1 MVKFTVPGKPQGKAR
16 PRFNTYTGRTRTYT
30 PSKTGAYEKFIALS
44 YRQAA
49 GKKLSGAIEI
59 KIECFYQI
67 AKSHTKKNKAAMES
81 GEIKA
86 TIKPDIDNVAKA
98 VLDGLNGVAFDD
110 DKQVVKLEVSK
121 RYDHEARVEVEVKEN
136 EEC

>member
-1 MVKFTVPGKPQGKAR
+1 MVSFTVPGKPQGKAR
-16 PRFNTYTGRTRTYT
+16 PRLNTYTGRTYT
-30 PSKTGAYEKFIALS
+30 PSKTGAYEKLIALCFK
-44 YRQAA
+44 QAG
-49 GKKLSGAIEI
+49 GKKLDGAIRIDI
-59 KIECFYQI
+59 KAYYPI

-86 TIKPDIDNVAKA
+86 TIKPDVDNVAKA
-98 VLDGLNGVAFDD
+98 VLDALNGLAFDD
-110 DKQVVKLEVSK
+110 DKQVVRFEVSK

>member
-1 MVKFTVPGKPQGKAR
+1 MVSFTVPGKPQGKAR
-16 PRFNTYTGRTRTYT
+16 PRLNTYTGRTYT
-30 PSKTGAYEKFIALS
+30 PSKTGAYERLIALCFK
-44 YRQAA
+44 QAG

-67 AKSHTKKNKAAMES
+67 AKSHTKAAKALMEA
-81 GEIKA
+81 GQIQA
-86 TIKPDIDNVAKA
+86 TIKPDVDNVAKA
-98 VLDGLNGVAFDD
+98 VLDALNGLAFDD
-110 DKQVVKLEVSK
+110 DKQVVRLEVSK

>member
-16 PRFNTYTGRTRTYT
+16 PRFNTYTGRTYT
-30 PSKTGAYEKFIALS
+30 QSKTGAYEKLIALCFK
-44 YRQAA
+44 QAG
-49 GKKLSGAIEI
+49 GKKLTGAVAI

-67 AKSHTKKNKAAMES
+67 AKSHTKAAKALMES
-81 GEIKA
+81 GEIQA
-86 TIKPDIDNVAKA
+86 TIKPDLDNVAKA
-98 VLDGLNGVAFDD
+98 VLDGLNGLAFDD

>member
-1 MVKFTVPGKPQGKAR
+1 MSVKFEVPGKPQGKAR
-16 PRFNTYTGRTRTYT
+16 PRLNTYTGRTYT
-30 PSKTGAYEKFIALS
+30 PSKTGAYERLIALCFK
-44 YRQAA
+44 QAG

-67 AKSHTKKNKAAMES
+67 AKSHTKAAKALMEA
-81 GEIKA
+81 GQIQA
-86 TIKPDIDNVAKA
+86 TIKPDVDNVAKA
-98 VLDGLNGVAFDD
+98 VLDALNGLAFDD
-110 DKQVVKLEVSK
+110 DKQVVRLEVSK